1 MKPVMTDDKGKGPVE
16 IKDAKKAIEDDMPLG
31 EGPFDQEFG
40 AGDIGFTTQL
50 ERLWVIQSWTSLSA
64 S

>member
-1 MKPVMTDDKGKGPVE
+1 MNPATTDDKEKGPNE
-16 IKDAKKAIEDDMPLG
+16 IEDAKKTIEDDTPLG